1 MPFQKLRMPLF
12 IIATILFGLK
22 TYIVYRFMFDLSIE
36 NSMQEFILFVNPLA
50 SAYLIFA
57 ISVWLNP
64 KRQMKYLRWTS
75 LIGSLILFCNLVFY
89 RNFTDFITIPVLFQG
104 NNAADLTGSFLTL
117 LHIEDLIIFLDVAI
131 IWYLSKQKFN
141 LSVRMPKRGKIAA
154 TAVTFLL
161 LAGNVV
167 LAEIERPMLFVRA
180 FDREYLV
187 KNIGVYNYHLYDMTM
202 QTKTRAQR
210 VLADESEIS
219 EVESYL
225 EEHSPDKKGEKA
237 DLFGIAEDKNVIFV
251 SVESFQNFLFDS
263 KINGTETT
271 PFLNDLKESQD
282 TIWFENFYH
291 QTAQGKTS
299 DSEFIVENSLYPLGR
314 GAVYFTHAQNEY
326 NALPEILNNN
336 GYETSVFH
344 ANNKSFWN
352 RDVMYENVG
361 YDEFYGEQ
369 SFEVTPDNSFGWG
382 LEDKA
387 FFEQSIKYLQA
398 QDQPFYSKF
407 ITLTHHFPFEMPE
420 EKANIDLYDSG
431 SNTLNHFFQT
441 ARYTD
446 ESLEQFFQ
454 QLKDSGIY
462 EDSII
467 VMMGDHYG
475 ISEFHNKAMSQFLG
489 KEITGYD
496 HVQLQRVPFMVH
508 IPGYENGEVYE
519 KAVGQIDVK
528 PTLLHLLGIEAE
540 KDLTFGENM
549 FAEQKGDFVALRD
562 GSFINENYVYTD
574 GICYERETGTEL
586 IDEQAEACTPV
597 KEQVDKE
604 LQLSDNIIYGDLFR
618 FYDFGQSD
626 EKTPSP

>member
-1 MPFQKLRMPLF
+1 MQLNKIRMPLF
-12 IIATILFGLK
+12 ILATILFGIK
-22 TYIVYRFMFDLSIE
+22 TYVVYRFMFDLSIE

-75 LIGSLILFCNLVFY
+75 LIGSLILFVNLIFY

-117 LHIEDLIIFLDVAI
+117 LHIEDLFIFLDVAI
-131 IWYLSKQKFN
+131 IWYLSKQKFDMSIQ
-141 LSVRMPKRGKIAA
+141 LPTQGKIAA

-167 LAEIERPMLFVRA
+167 LAEIERPMLFVRT

-187 KNIGVYNYHLYDMTM
+187 KNIGIYNYHLYDASM
-202 QTKTRAQR
+202 QTKTKAQR
-210 VLADESEIS
+210 VLADGSEIS
-219 EVESYL
+219 EIESYL
-225 EEHSPDKKGEKA
+225 DKNSPDGQAKDS
-237 DLFGIAEDKNVIFV
+237 DLYGVAKDKNVIFV
-251 SVESFQNFLFDS
+251 SVESFQNFLLDS
-263 KINGTETT
+263 EINGTETT
-271 PFLNDLKESQD
+271 PFLNDLKESKD
-282 TIWFENFYH
+282 TIWFKNFYH

-314 GAVYFTHAQNEY
+314 GAVYFTNAQNEY
-326 NALPEILNNN
+326 NALPEILSEE

-369 SFEVTPDNSFGWG
+369 SYEVTPENSFGWG

-387 FFEQSIKYLQA
+387 FFEQSIKYLQS
-398 QDQPFYSKF
+398 QKQPFYSKF

-420 EKANIDLYDSG
+420 DKANIDQYDSG
-431 SNTLNHFFQT
+431 SKTLNHYFQT

-454 QLKDSGIY
+454 QLKDAGLY

-467 VMMGDHYG
+467 VLMGDHYG
-475 ISEFHNKAMSQFLG
+475 ISEYHNKAMGQFLG
-489 KEITGYD
+489 KEINGYE
-496 HVQLQRVPFMVH
+496 HIQLQKVPFMVH
-508 IPGYENGEVYE
+508 IPGYENGGVREEV
-519 KAVGQIDVK
+519 VGQIDVK
-528 PTLLHLLGIEAE
+528 PTLLHLLGIGN
-540 KDLTFGENM
+540 KDDLTFGDNM
-549 FAEQKGDFVALRD
+549 FAEDRKDFIAMRD
-562 GSFINENYVYTD
+562 GSFVSEQYVFTD
-574 GICYERETGTEL
+574 GVCYDRSTG
-586 IDEQAEACTPV
+586 EQILEEEAEACNPI
-597 KEQVDKE
+597 KEKADQE
-604 LQLSDNIIYGDLFR
+604 LQYSDNIIYGDLFR
-618 FYDFGQSD
+618 FYDFKQ
-626 EKTPSP
+626 